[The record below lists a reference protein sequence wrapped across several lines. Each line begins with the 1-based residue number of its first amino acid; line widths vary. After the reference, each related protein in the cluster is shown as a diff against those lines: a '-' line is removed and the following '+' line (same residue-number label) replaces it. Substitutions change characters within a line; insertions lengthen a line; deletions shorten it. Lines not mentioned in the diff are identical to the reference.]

1 MAMAIIDEIILC
13 FLMKLVRLFC
23 GCDIGC
29 CFVSVLIWYIVK
41 SCNKDK
47 TDSQFMQCAC
57 DKMSRCW
64 FVLLKNEGVETR
76 KCELPESDAL
86 NVRIYC

>member
-1 MAMAIIDEIILC
+1 MAIIDEIILC

-29 CFVSVLIWYIVK
+29 CFVSVLIRYIVK

-86 NVRIYC
+86 KVRIYC